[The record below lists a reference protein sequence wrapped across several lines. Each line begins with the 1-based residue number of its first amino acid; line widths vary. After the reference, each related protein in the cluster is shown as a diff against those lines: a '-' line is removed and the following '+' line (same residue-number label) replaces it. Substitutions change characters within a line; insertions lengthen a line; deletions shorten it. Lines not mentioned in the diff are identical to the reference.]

1 MSIEYILIGITVLLI
16 LCILASKASSRF
28 GVPALLIFLAIGMLA
43 GSDGPG
49 GIHLAHPALAQAIG
63 VVALSFILLA
73 RGVGATGVVARV
85 QQARAV
91 AQAGDAV
98 LLTALLV

>member
-49 GIHLAHPALAQAIG
+49 GIHFDDPALAQAIG
-63 VVALSFILLA
+63 VVALSFILFSGGLDTNWESIRDRKSTRLNSSHSQISYA
-73 RGVGATGVVARV
+73 
-85 QQARAV
+85 
-91 AQAGDAV
+91 
-98 LLTALLV
+98 